1 MQVNPEKCK
10 WFQSAVTYLGF
21 LITREGIKPQ
31 PKKIQGILNMQCP
44 TTQKAVRHIM
54 GMDNFYRDLFP
65 KRAETFAPLTDLCR
79 QKKKFIWESQQEE
92 AFQKMKSILA
102 QEARL
107 TYPEFDKP
115 FVIYTDTSDIRSVA
129 SSCRMKNPWDSSA
142 RS

>member
-1 MQVNPEKCK
+1 MVPVSSHLP
-10 WFQSAVTYLGF
+10 WVPYH
-21 LITREGIKPQ
+21 
-31 PKKIQGILNMQCP
+31 QGRDQ
-44 TTQKAVRHIM
+44 TSTQKDPRHTQHAVPHHTKSCAPFR
-54 GMDNFYRDLFP
+54 GNGQFYRDLFP

-79 QKKKFIWESQQEE
+79 QKKKIIWESQQEE

-129 SSCRMKNPWDSSA
+129 SSRRMKTPWDSSA